1 MFPQA
6 YSLYPFLSP
15 RSIPWTLNVSGAF
28 RVRKVGD
35 WLRVHGAEEV
45 ERLRQKK
52 DEMNLKSM
60 FSGGAMPSYSGLE
73 ETGNFDP
80 PSPS

>member
-45 ERLRQKK
+45 ERTGGLGGRQGR
-52 DEMNLKSM
+52 NI
-60 FSGGAMPSYSGLE
+60 GLD
-73 ETGNFDP
+73 G
-80 PSPS
+80 